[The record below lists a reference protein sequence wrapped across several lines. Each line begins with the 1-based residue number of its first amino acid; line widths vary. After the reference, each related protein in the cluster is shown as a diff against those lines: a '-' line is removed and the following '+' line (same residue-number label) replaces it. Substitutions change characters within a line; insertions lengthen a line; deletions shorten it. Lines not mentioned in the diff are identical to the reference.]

1 MSSNSKELKDET
13 NLQTQA
19 QTENTIKE
27 SNKSLEP
34 DNINKIKTGINNDPK
49 IALTKE
55 SATVEKRNIPKPN
68 ENDKEN
74 ENNTGNEVYFKHE
87 MTIEKENEYPFAQDI
102 FNQLDNSN
110 NNKVEIIEN
119 IHEIEDNNNNEGKKV
134 KNLKKEVFHKSIVKG
149 VKFNFTKPKNKDMDK
164 NK

>member
-49 IALTKE
+49 ITLTKE

-149 VKFNFTKPKNKDMDK
+149 VN
-164 NK
+164 